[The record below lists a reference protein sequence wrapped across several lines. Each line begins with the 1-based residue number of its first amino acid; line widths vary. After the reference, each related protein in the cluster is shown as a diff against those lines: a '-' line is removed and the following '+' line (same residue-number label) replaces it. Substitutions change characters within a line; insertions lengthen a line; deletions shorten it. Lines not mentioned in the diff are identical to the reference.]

1 MNDNA
6 PILEAVPDIS
16 VVAGSTKRSI
26 ATVCVFFR
34 EIKIE
39 FDFHGTSLMKKNKK
53 LNFKIHIFIF
63 S

>member
-16 VVAGSTKRSI
+16 VVAGSSKRSI
-26 ATVCVFFR
+26 ATVCVFLH
-34 EIKIE
+34 EIKIK
-39 FDFHGTSLMKKNKK
+39 FGFHGKSLMMNKK
-53 LNFKIHIFIF
+53 LNLKIHILIF

>member
-16 VVAGSTKRSI
+16 VVAGSSKRSI

-34 EIKIE
+34 EIKIK
-39 FDFHGTSLMKKNKK
+39 FRFHGKSLMTNKK
-53 LNFKIHIFIF
+53 LNFKIHLFIF